1 MGGKSG
7 GGSQVTGYKYFA
19 KILRAIGCPIENFIG
34 INVDNRGWHYGTR
47 TPLEVAI
54 SDTETV
60 TYGVNIS
67 VNAPNLFG
75 KEEGGISGNIQ
86 VFFGTNE
93 QPPHPSYA
101 AHMVANGRHPV
112 AYQGSLSYMVFGGGE
127 VNKTVNVGG
136 IVGDILNGK
145 VITSR
150 QSSFYFGNTGYL
162 HQILLWPTRVF
173 TRPDLKEQWYVEK
186 AGIKAGTINQI
197 NQSINRLA
205 LILDNSG
212 SMSGSKMNALKSA
225 LQNLRA
231 NVANDKVKFSELRIT
246 AFGHTNVML
255 YASNKAEALDVLAS
269 ALVVLDASGTDTDA
283 TQAFFDFNG
292 FFKKPTPRDLAI
304 VVSDG
309 SMTNVAEAKASVSST
324 AVRIA
329 GIGVGTIGSLAEFH
343 NMPNQIPVVSG
354 NANEITNAINNA
366 IKLIT
371 FDYYDQNP
379 IHAIR
384 EIFTED
390 LAMGLPEA
398 DMNDEMFMRAADQ
411 IYNEGLGISCAFQ
424 NKNCKEAID
433 EICYHIEGGV
443 RQNRQTGLI
452 EPVLFRDDWYDLDTV
467 MHFTPKEI
475 RNFQVEPTNIDEA
488 INTLNVEYYDRDLIQ
503 SVSFPV
509 YNNGSIL
516 NAERQNAEDVKFPY
530 FMNAR
535 NAEMVAKWKLKQ
547 LTIPTWMG
555 SFKTSHYNARS
566 LNRYDV
572 IKVTFPKRNIFNL
585 PVRIMKINLGD
596 GSNSNEVTLE
606 WVEVVPYS
614 TDMASSIVIEEPI
627 KTDHS
632 PKPCEFKLYEMSYL
646 DLVRSVGQRE
656 ADAQINY
663 SPDVGFLMVAAI
675 RPQDI
680 SPKAVLYVEKSDE
693 YVESTNVSYCPSIVL
708 NEDINQTDTMF
719 SVKDGT
725 DLTSL
730 GMQTIA
736 LLGTERILLVDYDE
750 ETELLTVK
758 RGIEHTIPTP
768 HFKNDTIYIVHD
780 FTNVDAEEYI
790 DGEEVSAK
798 VLTLTPSSMLSLDDA
813 QEETYEID
821 AIANRPYPPANVKIN
836 GTFMPVYFED
846 DFVLTWSNRNR
857 TQQTGGEILGYFEP
871 SVSLEE
877 NAQTLLTVIELDVND
892 VVLATHSA
900 NVTALNSYTLLESSM
915 QAGTRSLHINIK
927 TVRDGYECLYAF
939 DHIVMRSTL
948 VAPSNV
954 TFEVIE
960 Y

>member
-1 MGGKSG
+1 MGGSS

-19 KILRAIGCPIENFIG
+19 IIPRAIGCPIENFIG

-101 AHMVANGRHPV
+101 THMVANGRHPV

-127 VNKTVNVGG
+127 FNKTVNVGG
-136 IVGDILNGK
+136 MVGDILNGK
-145 VITSR
+145 VITSK

-162 HQILLWPTRVF
+162 HQILLWPKRVNI
-173 TRPDLKEQWYVEK
+173 RPSLREQWYVEK
-186 AGIKAGTINQI
+186 AEIWTKAAPGSPEFEFDGLSWEMDDPGKIINNTTQVNITGDKNQI
-197 NQSINRLA
+197 YNIKIKIDA
-205 LILDNSG
+205 L
-212 SMSGSKMNALKSA
+212 
-225 LQNLRA
+225 
-231 NVANDKVKFSELRIT
+231 VELRNVNGGVSVGKRTTHISKGG
-246 AFGHTNVML
+246 AYGVNTNFNEYTL
-255 YASNKAEALDVLAS
+255 SISDPPQTYRLNTGESIHALTPFTDEFDVQ
-269 ALVVLDASGTDTDA
+269 VKHG
-283 TQAFFDFNG
+283 
-292 FFKKPTPRDLAI
+292 AI
-304 VVSDG
+304 VTTYATSVDNAMVG
-309 SMTNVAEAKASVSST
+309 KYQYAKLKASQYISPT
-324 AVRIA
+324 
-329 GIGVGTIGSLAEFH
+329 
-343 NMPNQIPVVSG
+343 
-354 NANEITNAINNA
+354 
-366 IKLIT
+366 
-371 FDYYDQNP
+371 DQNP

-390 LAMGLPEA
+390 IAMGFPEA
-398 DMNDEMFMRAADQ
+398 DMNDEMFMKAADQ
-411 IYNEGLGISCAFQ
+411 IYSEGLGISCAFQ

-452 EPVLFRDDWYDLDTV
+452 EPVLFRDDWYDLDTA

-475 RNFQVEPTNIDEA
+475 RNFQVESTNIDEA

-503 SVSFPV
+503 TVSFPV

-535 NAEMVAKWKLKQ
+535 NAETVAKWKLKQ

-596 GSNSNEVTLE
+596 GSNSNEVMLE

-614 TDMASSIVIEEPI
+614 ADMTSNIVIEEPI
-627 KTDHS
+627 KTDHT
-632 PKPCEFKLYEMSYL
+632 PKPCDFKLYEMSYL

-656 ADAQINY
+656 ADAQIEY
-663 SPDVGFLMVAAI
+663 SPDVGFLMAAAI

-708 NEDINQTDTMF
+708 NEDISQTDTMF

-725 DLTSL
+725 EISSTR
-730 GMQTIA
+730 MQTIA

-750 ETELLTVK
+750 ETEILTVK
-758 RGIEHTIPTP
+758 RGIEHTIPTA
-768 HFKNDTIYIVHD
+768 HSKNNTIYIVHD
-780 FTNVDAEEYI
+780 FTNIDTDEYI
-790 DGEEVSAK
+790 DGEQVSAK

-813 QEETYEID
+813 EEKTYEID
-821 AIANRPYPPANVKIN
+821 AIANKPYPPANVKIN
-836 GTFMPVYFED
+836 SQYFPKDFMGD
-846 DFVLTWSNRNR
+846 LVLTWVDRNR
-857 TQQTGGEILGYFEP
+857 LQQTASEVLSWFEGGITIENSVEYIVELYDADNIL
-871 SVSLEE
+871 VSST
-877 NAQTLLTVIELDVND
+877 NVGASNIATVDYSAVTTQTCKVKLYSI
-892 VVLATHSA
+892 
-900 NVTALNSYTLLESSM
+900 
-915 QAGTRSLHINIK
+915 
-927 TVRDGYECLYAF
+927 RDGYKSTQAF
-939 DHIVMRSTL
+939 EHELTL
-948 VAPSNV
+948 GFLPPYNIQGNWNNTTQSVDL
-954 TFEVIE
+954 TWEFDE
-960 Y
+960 

>member
-1 MGGKSG
+1 MGGKS

-47 TPLEVAI
+47 TPLEVTI

-101 AHMVANGRHPV
+101 THMVANGRHPV

-127 VNKTVNVGG
+127 FNKTVNVGG
-136 IVGDILNGK
+136 MVGDILNGK
-145 VITSR
+145 VITSK

-162 HQILLWPTRVF
+162 HQILLWPKRVNI
-173 TRPDLKEQWYVEK
+173 RPSLREQWYIEK
-186 AGIKAGTINQI
+186 AGIGEDVISLGEKSTYKYKIVDDIKHLVDVGGYAQLDHDDSNWLSGAGPFGSTSGWPGYTPVQTPVTPKKERAIILRQHLNFKNPTLAGDIKVEVYHDDGCIVYLNGEIQHITSLAWNHSIVTIPNKKLR
-197 NQSINRLA
+197 N
-205 LILDNSG
+205 
-212 SMSGSKMNALKSA
+212 K
-225 LQNLRA
+225 NLLC
-231 NVANDKVKFSELRIT
+231 VAAVDSVPY
-246 AFGHTNVML
+246 G
-255 YASNKAEALDVLAS
+255 
-269 ALVVLDASGTDTDA
+269 DA
-283 TQAFFDFNG
+283 TNIYLSLQVSQLNENIS
-292 FFKKPTPRDLAI
+292 I
-304 VVSDG
+304 V
-309 SMTNVAEAKASVSST
+309 
-324 AVRIA
+324 
-329 GIGVGTIGSLAEFH
+329 
-343 NMPNQIPVVSG
+343 
-354 NANEITNAINNA
+354 
-366 IKLIT
+366 
-371 FDYYDQNP
+371 DQNP

-390 LAMGLPEA
+390 LAMGFPEA
-398 DMNDEMFMRAADQ
+398 DMNDERFMKAADQ
-411 IYNEGLGISCAFQ
+411 IYSEGLGISCAFQ

-475 RNFQVEPTNIDEA
+475 RNFQVESTNIDEA

-503 SVSFPV
+503 TVSFPV
-509 YNNGSIL
+509 YNNGSVL

-596 GSNSNEVTLE
+596 GSNSNEVTLD

-627 KTDHS
+627 KTDHT
-632 PKPCEFKLYEMSYL
+632 PKPCDFKMYEMSYL

-680 SPKAVLYVEKSDE
+680 SHKAVLYVEKLDE

-708 NEDINQTDTMF
+708 NEDVNQTDTMF

-730 GMQTIA
+730 RMQTIA
-736 LLGTERILLVDYDE
+736 LLGTERILLIDYDE
-750 ETELLTVK
+750 ETEILTVK
-758 RGIEHTIPTP
+758 RGIEHTIPVL
-768 HFKNDTIYIVHD
+768 HSKNDTIYIVHD
-780 FTNVDAEEYI
+780 FTNIDTDEYI
-790 DGEEVSAK
+790 DGEQVSAK

-813 QEETYEID
+813 QEKTYEID
-821 AIANRPYPPANVKIN
+821 AIANKPYPPANVKIN
-836 GTFMPVYFED
+836 SQYFPK
-846 DFVLTWSNRNR
+846 DFIGDLVLTWVDRNR
-857 TQQTGGEILGYFEP
+857 LQQTASEALSWFDQGVTIEDGVEYIVELYDADDVLI
-871 SVSLEE
+871 SSE
-877 NAQTLLTVIELDVND
+877 NVGAANTATVDYS
-892 VVLATHSA
+892 T
-900 NVTALNSYTLLESSM
+900 VTTSTCKVKLYS
-915 QAGTRSLHINIK
+915 I
-927 TVRDGYECLYAF
+927 RDGYKSTQAF
-939 DHIVMRSTL
+939 EHEMILGFLSPYNLQGTWNNTTQSVDLTWE
-948 VAPSNV
+948 
-954 TFEVIE
+954 FDE
-960 Y
+960 